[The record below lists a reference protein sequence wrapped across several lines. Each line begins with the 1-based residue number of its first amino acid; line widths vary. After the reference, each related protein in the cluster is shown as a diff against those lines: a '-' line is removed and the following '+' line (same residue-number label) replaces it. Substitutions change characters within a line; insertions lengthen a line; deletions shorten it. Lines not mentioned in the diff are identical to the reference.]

1 MVSFLTIPFLFLV
14 PLFLTVFAVR
24 AGSNFFSTLS
34 QRDQRQQAEGFF
46 PAGIHPWARTTSQDA
61 QVFQLANRLR
71 GRVTI
76 SDVVIEIGIGV
87 QEAEELMQRLV
98 DNTRVCMEVDERGLV
113 TYEFPEIITRYER

>member
-24 AGSNFFSTLS
+24 AGSSFFRSLS
-34 QRDQRQQAEGFF
+34 ERDQRQQAEGFF
-46 PAGIHPWARTTSQDA
+46 PAGIHPWARSTSQEA
-61 QVFQLANRLR
+61 QVFQLANRLS

-76 SDVVIEIGIGV
+76 SDVVIETGVGV

-98 DNTRVCMEVDERGLV
+98 DNARVRMEVDERGLV
-113 TYEFPEIITRYER
+113 TYEFPEIIARYER